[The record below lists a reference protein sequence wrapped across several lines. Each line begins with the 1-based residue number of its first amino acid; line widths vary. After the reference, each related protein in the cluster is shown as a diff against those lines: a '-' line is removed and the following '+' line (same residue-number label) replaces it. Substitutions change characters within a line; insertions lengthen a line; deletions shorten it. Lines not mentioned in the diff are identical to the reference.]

1 MARPSG
7 GVLALLSSLLLLLGV
22 RFLRSTAVEKERRGV
37 KMLYFANSGCT
48 GRLAASLAVI
58 GSSGGLFFRL
68 KFRTTTAAAKV
79 RLRARVVSPFEA
91 FLVDVKPAASGNELH
106 GLFTL
111 GETSLSR
118 LDEITVEAIVF
129 TYDFDAENITR
140 NVLLTNETYYYQLRS
155 DDLPVGDARA
165 PSIPALRWRLHDE
178 ELAAALRCSR
188 TPDAPTWCI
197 KMPDRLWNMYFTSWY
212 IPPPANELAL
222 MQLEPRA
229 PRARLGDDRHV
240 CFFGDSQMRHLFN
253 AFVIATSEYKALPV
267 PGKEVI
273 ASNQHTYVQK
283 RWAGFDLG
291 DGRGNISCTD
301 IVANMGQWP
310 AGWPEGRPWS
320 FHVYELGVRAD
331 VEEMGA
337 LSEQLGLQEKTI
349 VLAVHQSTWIYGREF
364 KVHVWP
370 RGGRMAVGWSHRRV
384 QPNRTAHGRG
394 ERGRAVPRCQRYREA
409 TRRSSIRRRPL
420 RGHPGRRDG
429 LEADL
434 YPDPTKSQLTDRL
447 VPSEGTSLSVS
458 WKFQTTT

>member
-320 FHVYELGVRAD
+320 FHEYELGVRAD

-337 LSEQLGLQEKTI
+337 LSEQLGLQEKR
-349 VLAVHQSTWIYGREF
+349 LYWLSTNPHGYMDVNSRSMYGPEADEWRWDGVIDEYNRIARLTAEESG
-364 KVHVWP
+364 V
-370 RGGRMAVGWSHRRV
+370 V
-384 QPNRTAHGRG
+384 QFLDVSDIA
-394 ERGRAVPRCQRYREA
+394 
-409 TRRSSIRRRPL
+409 RPL
-420 RGHPGRRDG
+420 
-429 LEADL
+429 ADL
-434 YPDPTKSQLTDRL
+434 PYDGAHYAGILADEMAWKLISILTRQK
-447 VPSEGTSLSVS
+447 VS
-458 WKFQTTT
+458 